1 MYVFNVFITT
11 LIPNYQDGIISGLAK
26 KGYMVGPA
34 DKDGKMV
41 ADGGSAG
48 TLMALSVYKAE
59 EIDCKKIHQD
69 VGDVLHVEG
78 ARCYSLV
85 VVLASDVA
93 WSGPNFDLPIV
104 EVPKKPTS
112 IN

>member
-11 LIPNYQDGIISGLAK
+11 LIPNYQDGIITGLAK

-34 DKDGKMV
+34 SKDGKVV
-41 ADGGSAG
+41 AEGGNAG
-48 TLMALSVYKAE
+48 TLLALSVYRQE
-59 EIDCKKIHQD
+59 EIDTHKIHQD
-69 VGDVLHVEG
+69 VCEVLVEVG
-78 ARCYSLV
+78 ARTYSLV
-85 VVLASDVA
+85 VALASDVA

-104 EVPKKPTS
+104 ETVKKPTS